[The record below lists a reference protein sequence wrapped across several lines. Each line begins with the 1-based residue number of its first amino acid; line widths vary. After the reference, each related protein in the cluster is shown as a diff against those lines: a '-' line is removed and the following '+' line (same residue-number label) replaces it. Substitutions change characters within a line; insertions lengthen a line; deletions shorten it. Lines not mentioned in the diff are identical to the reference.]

1 VGRRGNGP
9 GEFQSLIS
17 IVWLDE
23 SLYAFDIGRLHVFGS
38 SFDLVRSTSNVAAP
52 QRPRSVGGSR
62 VLGLGRF
69 GSSNPLANF
78 PAYVF
83 DMNTG
88 AVTPVGEREDPDAG
102 RRCGYC
108 TRFTA
113 SPAADQGSAWLAAA
127 NRYQLRKISLE
138 TGVPLRQVDV
148 IRSHWFAEWD
158 SAGMWA
164 LGVAPR
170 PSSIVSVREDN
181 EGLLWVL
188 GSRSAAGWTP
198 TPRPSTPDFEVRA
211 AAGVAGREIGEWQ
224 AAINAK
230 LESVVDVIDPTSGS
244 LLGSLKLPG
253 NLHQL
258 TSELYY
264 TTREIATSEVVVTV
278 FRITLRRQ

>member
-1 VGRRGNGP
+1 MEHLGIGQERIGVEGENHGRLIESELEVDVSPGGGPQAGEAVLVADRLIGRPCRLRIAGAKFGSQTRKGRRG
-9 GEFQSLIS
+9 E
-17 IVWLDE
+17 
-23 SLYAFDIGRLHVFGS
+23 
-38 SFDLVRSTSNVAAP
+38 
-52 QRPRSVGGSR
+52 
-62 VLGLGRF
+62 RF
-69 GSSNPLANF
+69 
-78 PAYVF
+78 
-83 DMNTG
+83 
-88 AVTPVGEREDPDAG
+88 
-102 RRCGYC
+102 
-108 TRFTA
+108 
-113 SPAADQGSAWLAAA
+113 AWLAAA